1 MPFNVWIIKKKVQLF
16 CRINPDLFLSVHI
29 RIFII
34 SILVL
39 GFSVPSIA
47 QQREGGGR
55 RGSRVIDDSTRQVY
69 GPTTSRYYYERD
81 IFYNKEEY
89 HPIDTA
95 IRNFHRF
102 TYVQKHENF
111 YQDLGNIGTSIQPIF
126 YQSPTII
133 GRNSGF
139 NTYDLY
145 WDDEVMKYYDT
156 KSPFTN
162 LDVDL
167 GGTGRATTRVSFSRN
182 INPRW
187 NFGFTYRGFFIDKQ
201 IQRRGKG
208 DRSVKATYYD
218 FYTAYQ
224 SKDSTYRLFMNFRR
238 MYHQVDEYGGIPQS
252 RVSKL
257 SDFFADNVDPSLREA
272 ESNDLRAN
280 LHLAHQYKIGKA
292 LQLYHQFD
300 LYEQTNQ
307 FVNDYP
313 AEGAAA
319 AAYFDYNELEY
330 VNVGGTY
337 DEAEFRTN
345 RNEVGIKGSLL
356 KLFYNG
362 FYAIRNYQMNYNR
375 LLEDT
380 LLVRTKGAES
390 YLGGRVSLKLDSL
403 VEVNGLLEVQE
414 EGNLRIEGEIK
425 SRWFEA
431 SLKQALYEPTF
442 AQQAYRGSHDVWN
455 NSFDKVE
462 STWLNGYLHYN
473 SRWLSVSPGVT
484 FTRLRNYVFFRYQEV
499 DFGQKVLPF
508 QSSGNQIYAAP
519 ELKLSMTFLKHIILS
534 GRGVYTRLLENNDD
548 ALQLPELFVNGQLS
562 YANIFFNGNL
572 DMHAGVEV
580 HWKSAYYAP
589 GYDVAS
595 RQFYTQTSFKVPAF
609 PVVDIFFNAKIKRG
623 RIFLKYHNLIQ
634 AFSDHGYL
642 PTPYYP
648 GQKNVV
654 DFGFDWQFY
663 D

>member
-1 MPFNVWIIKKKVQLF
+1 MQFGVWIIKKKVQLF
-16 CRINPDLFLSVHI
+16 YRINPDLFLSVYI
-29 RIFII
+29 RTFII
-34 SILVL
+34 SIFVLGLVL
-39 GFSVPSIA
+39 PSIG
-47 QQREGGGR
+47 QREGGR
-55 RGSRVIDDSTRQVY
+55 RGSRVIDDSTKQVY
-69 GPTTSRYYYERD
+69 GPTTSRYYFERD
-81 IFYNKEEY
+81 VFYNRDEY
-89 HPIDTA
+89 HHIDTF

-102 TYVQKHENF
+102 TYVQKHENL

-126 YQSPTII
+126 YKSPAII
-133 GRNSGF
+133 GVNSGF
-139 NTYDLY
+139 QSYDLY

-167 GGTGRATTRVSFSRN
+167 GGQGRATTRVSFSRN

-187 NFGFTYRGFFIDKQ
+187 NFGFTYRGFFVDKQ
-201 IQRRGKG
+201 IQRQGKG
-208 DRSVKATYYD
+208 DRHTKATYYD
-218 FYTAYQ
+218 VYTAYQ
-224 SKDSTYRLFMNFRR
+224 SKDSTYRLFLNFRR
-238 MYHQVDEYGGIPQS
+238 MYHQVDEYGGILES
-252 RVSKL
+252 RVSQF
-257 SDFFADNVDPSLREA
+257 SDFFVDDAEPSLREA

-307 FVNDYP
+307 FVNDYSKEGN
-313 AEGAAA
+313 AEE
-319 AAYFDYNELEY
+319 YFDYDELDDLEKR
-330 VNVGGTY
+330 GTY
-337 DEAEFRTN
+337 DEAEFRTT

-362 FYAIRNYQMNYNR
+362 FYAIRNYQMNYNM
-375 LLEDT
+375 LEEDT
-380 LLVRTKGAES
+380 LAVKTRGAES
-390 YLGGRVSLKLDSL
+390 YLGGRISFKLDSL
-403 VEVNGLLEVQE
+403 VEVNGLLEVQQ
-414 EGNLRIEGEIK
+414 EGNFRVEGEIK
-425 SRWFEA
+425 SKWFEA
-431 SLKQALYEPTF
+431 SLKQTLYEPTF
-442 AQQAYRGSHDVWN
+442 AQQAYRGSHSSWS

-473 SRWLSVSPGVT
+473 SKWLSVSPGVT
-484 FTRLRNYVFFRYQEV
+484 FTRLRNYVYFRHVDV

-508 QSSGNQIYAAP
+508 QSTGNQIYVTP
-519 ELKLSMTFLKHIILS
+519 ELNVSLTFFKHIILS
-534 GRGVYTRLLENNDD
+534 GKGLYTLILENNDD
-548 ALQLPELFVNGQLS
+548 ALQLPELFVNGQLA

-595 RQFYTQTSFKVPAF
+595 RQFYTQTFFKVPSF
-609 PVVDIFFNAKIKRG
+609 PLIDVFFNAKIKRG

-634 AFSDHGYL
+634 AFTKEGYL